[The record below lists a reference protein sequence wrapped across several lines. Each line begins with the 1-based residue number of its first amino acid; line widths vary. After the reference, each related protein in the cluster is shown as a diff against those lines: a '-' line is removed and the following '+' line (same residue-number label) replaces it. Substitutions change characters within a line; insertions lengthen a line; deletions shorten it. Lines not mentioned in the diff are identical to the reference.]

1 MKRFTAAAVAAA
13 TALSLSVAP
22 ATAAE
27 RGSSEVSEAE
37 VFAYILKQGGKELIG
52 GDGFASS
59 VDYGIE
65 KGIESASSK
74 DEKSG
79 SSNDSGKEGQE
90 KEKSSIKDFQKDLE
104 TAGSVKDFAMS
115 SLKNDTAKEY
125 PVGTTVAAV
134 VLGLIAAVVNGVN
147 SGFIKIPGVNA

>member
-90 KEKSSIKDFQKDLE
+90 KEKSSVKDFQKDLE
-104 TAGSVKDFAMS
+104 TAGSVKDFAL
-115 SLKNDTAKEY
+115 SLIHISEPTRPY
-125 PVGTTVAAV
+125 
-134 VLGLIAAVVNGVN
+134 
-147 SGFIKIPGVNA
+147 